1 MLCLEILKADINTM
15 RVLLLVISSNTDA
28 AYAGL
33 HQAWRT
39 YMHSHPDVDSFF
51 IEYHPVTGIWRDG
64 DILRLPGKESFP
76 NIRRKTLDSIE
87 YFLQNPVYT
96 HVVRTNLSSFW
107 ILPRLVDRLKAS
119 PPTGLYAG
127 VFLDQ
132 GISGAGI
139 CMTRDIAELL
149 LQRKD
154 IVYQSGGGY
163 FEWDDVS
170 FGRALH
176 DVARTHFD
184 RIDLPN
190 YRRVKEHI
198 QQLPPDYFHVRL
210 RQPGDSSHRMYEG
223 EMMRTLV
230 KIFY

>member
-1 MLCLEILKADINTM
+1 M
-15 RVLLLVISSNTDA
+15 RVLLLVISSSGDA
-28 AYAGL
+28 VYDGL
-33 HQAWRT
+33 QQAWRT

-51 IEYHPVTGIWRDG
+51 IEYHRVTGIWRDG
-64 DILRLPGKESFP
+64 DILRLPGKESFQ

-87 YFLQNPVYT
+87 YFLQNPAYT

-107 ILPRLVDRLKAS
+107 ILPRLVDRLKAC

-127 VFLDQ
+127 VYLDE

-139 CMTRDIAELL
+139 CMTRDVAELL

-154 IVYQSGGGY
+154 IVYQSGDGH

-176 DVARTHFD
+176 DVARTYFG
-184 RIDLPN
+184 RFDLPN
-190 YRRVKEHI
+190 YRRVKEHMREF
-198 QQLPPDYFHVRL
+198 PSNYFHVRL
-210 RQPGDSSHRMYEG
+210 RQSGDSSHRIHEG
-223 EMMRTLV
+223 NMMRTLV
-230 KIFY
+230 KLFY

>member
-1 MLCLEILKADINTM
+1 
-15 RVLLLVISSNTDA
+15 
-28 AYAGL
+28 
-33 HQAWRT
+33 
-39 YMHSHPDVDSFF
+39 MHTHPDIDSFF
-51 IEYHPVTGIWRDG
+51 IEYHPVTGIWQDG
-64 DILRLPGKESFP
+64 DILRLPGTESFP

-107 ILPRLVDRLKAS
+107 ILPRLVHRLKAC
-119 PPTGLYAG
+119 PPTGLYG
-127 VFLDQ
+127 GIFLDQ

-139 CMTRDIAELL
+139 CMTRDVAERL

-154 IVYQSGGGY
+154 IVYQYGDGY

-176 DVARTHFD
+176 DVPRTPVGRF
-184 RIDLPN
+184 DLPD
-190 YRRVKEHI
+190 YRRVREHI

-210 RQPGDSSHRMYEG
+210 RQAGDVSNRMHEG

-230 KIFY
+230 ELFYS